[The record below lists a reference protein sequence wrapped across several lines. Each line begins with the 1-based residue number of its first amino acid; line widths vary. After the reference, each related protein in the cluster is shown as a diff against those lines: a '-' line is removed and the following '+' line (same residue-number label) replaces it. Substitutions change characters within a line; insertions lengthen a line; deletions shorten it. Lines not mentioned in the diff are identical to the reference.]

1 MPLLSEESRRKRNLI
16 IVAAF
21 LILVGAANFLD
32 VGVYASDLPLASNIA
47 VFALLNLNLI
57 VLLLLV
63 LLLFRNL
70 VKLWFERR
78 QQVIGAKF
86 KAKLV
91 TAFLSLSLIPSML
104 IFLIASNFITKS
116 IEGWFKPQ
124 VERPLDQ
131 ALAVAQTYYANLE
144 RTALRHAQHIGRVI
158 DREGLLA
165 EPRREALA
173 AYLVEQQDRLG
184 ISAIT
189 VFGAQGQELVHVKD
203 PILGD
208 LATRE
213 VDENQLR
220 QGIAGQE
227 LTTVRELA
235 SGDLVEAV
243 VPIRVTKA
251 GDRSVVGVVVVGTHV
266 TDRLE

>member
-1 MPLLSEESRRKRNLI
+1 
-16 IVAAF
+16 
-21 LILVGAANFLD
+21 
-32 VGVYASDLPLASNIA
+32 
-47 VFALLNLNLI
+47 
-57 VLLLLV
+57 
-63 LLLFRNL
+63 
-70 VKLWFERR
+70 
-78 QQVIGAKF
+78 
-86 KAKLV
+86 
-91 TAFLSLSLIPSML
+91 ML

-158 DREGLLA
+158 DRDALLT
-165 EPRREALA
+165 ETRREALA

-184 ISAIT
+184 ISSIT
-189 VFGAQGQELVHVKD
+189 IFGTQGQELVHVKD

-208 LATRE
+208 LTARDINE
-213 VDENQLR
+213 SQLR
-220 QGIAGQE
+220 RPCPGRS

-243 VPIRVTKA
+243 VLIWSTKGESRVGHRRRRHTRDGSPRGARARHLA
-251 GDRSVVGVVVVGTHV
+251 GVPRVRCSCC
-266 TDRLE
+266 